1 MPKSSASAKA
11 PAAHFSTS
19 VEDYLKAIY
28 HLTETGEA
36 ASTTAIAHRLGLAA
50 PSVTGMVKRLA
61 EQGLVRHEPYQGAEL
76 TNAGRRA
83 ALRTVRR
90 HRVLEAYLV
99 AFLGFDWGNVH
110 DEAERLE
117 HAVSDDLIE
126 RMAMALGN
134 PSVDPH
140 GDPIPAPDG
149 TIAEVVYT
157 PLTELPEGPATVRRV
172 QVDDGERLRYLAAV
186 GLVPGA
192 AVTIVAR
199 QPFAGPVTVQ
209 VGAQT
214 QVVGRELGDLVLCQ
228 RPAPAR

>member
-1 MPKSSASAKA
+1 MTKSQEATGVPSA
-11 PAAHFSTS
+11 HLSTS

-36 ASTTAIAHRLGLAA
+36 ASTNAIAQRLGLAA

-61 EQGLVRHEPYQGAEL
+61 EQGLVRHERYRGAEL
-76 TNAGRRA
+76 TPEGRRA

-99 AFLGFDWGNVH
+99 AFLAYDWGNVH
-110 DEAERLE
+110 DEAEKLE
-117 HAVSDDLIE
+117 HAVSDGLIE
-126 RMAMALGN
+126 RMAQALGN

-149 TIAEVVYT
+149 SIAEVVYT
-157 PLTELPEGPATVRRV
+157 PLTDLPVGPATVRRV
-172 QVDDGERLRYLAAV
+172 QAEDAERLRYLALV

-192 AVTIVAR
+192 QVTVVDH

-209 VGAQT
+209 VGAE
-214 QVVGRELGDLVLCQ
+214 VKVIGREIGDLVLCQ
-228 RPAPAR
+228 QAGAAR

>member
-1 MPKSSASAKA
+1 MTKSLAASQA
-11 PAAHFSTS
+11 PVVHLSTS

-36 ASTTAIAHRLGLAA
+36 ASTNAIAQRLGLAA

-61 EQGLVRHEPYQGAEL
+61 EQGLVRHEPYRGAEL
-76 TNAGRRA
+76 TTKGRRA

-99 AFLGFDWGNVH
+99 AFLGYDWGNVH

-117 HAVSDDLIE
+117 HAVTDDLIE
-126 RMAMALGN
+126 RMAQALGN

-149 TIAEVVYT
+149 SIAEAVYT
-157 PLTELPEGPATVRRV
+157 PLTDLPVGPATVRRV
-172 QVDDGERLRYLAAV
+172 QAEDAERLRYLALV

-192 AVTIVAR
+192 LVTVVDH
-199 QPFAGPVTVQ
+199 QPFAGPVTVK
-209 VGAQT
+209 VGAET
-214 QVVGRELGDLVLCQ
+214 KVIGREIGDLVLCQ
-228 RPAPAR
+228 QGVAAR

>member
-1 MPKSSASAKA
+1 MPKSSAAPKA
-11 PAAHFSTS
+11 SVAHFSTS

-28 HLTETGEA
+28 HLTERGES
-36 ASTTAIAHRLGLAA
+36 ASTNAIAQRLSLSA

-61 EQGLVRHEPYQGAEL
+61 EQGLVHHEPYRGAEL
-76 TNAGRRA
+76 TSAGRRA
-83 ALRTVRR
+83 ALRTIRR

-99 AFLGFDWGNVH
+99 AFLGYDWGSVH

-117 HAVSDDLIE
+117 HAVSDALIE
-126 RMAMALGN
+126 KMAQALGN

-157 PLTELPEGPATVRRV
+157 PLTEIPVGPATVRRV
-172 QVDDGERLRYLAAV
+172 QAEDAERLRYLAGI

-192 AVTIVAR
+192 TVTIVTR
-199 QPFAGPVTVQ
+199 EPFSGPVTIR
-209 VGAQT
+209 VGDRT
-214 QVVGRELGDLVLCQ
+214 QVIGREIGDQILCLTGG
-228 RPAPAR
+228 AA

>member
-1 MPKSSASAKA
+1 MTKSLV
-11 PAAHFSTS
+11 AARALSPHLSTS
-19 VEDYLKAIY
+19 VEDYLKTIY

-36 ASTTAIAHRLGLAA
+36 ASTNAIAQRLGLAA

-61 EQGLVRHEPYQGAEL
+61 GQGLVRHERYRGAEL
-76 TNAGRRA
+76 TTKGRRA

-99 AFLGFDWGNVH
+99 AFLGFDWGGVH
-110 DEAERLE
+110 DEAEQLE

-126 RMAMALGN
+126 RMAQALGN

-149 TIAEVVYT
+149 SIAEMVYT
-157 PLTELPEGPATVRRV
+157 PLTDLPIGPATVRRV
-172 QVDDGERLRYLAAV
+172 QAEDAERLHYLALV

-192 AVTIVAR
+192 QVTVVGH
-199 QPFAGPVTVQ
+199 QPFAGPVTVR
-209 VGAQT
+209 VGSET
-214 QVVGRELGDLVLCQ
+214 KVIGREIGELVLCQ
-228 RPAPAR
+228 QSGPVR

>member
-1 MPKSSASAKA
+1 MPKSSAA
-11 PAAHFSTS
+11 PKLPPAHFSVS

-28 HLTETGEA
+28 HLSEGGEV
-36 ASTTAIAHRLGLAA
+36 ASTNAIAQRLGLAA

-61 EQGLVRHEPYQGAEL
+61 EQGLVRHEPYRGAEL
-76 TNAGRRA
+76 TPQGRRA

-90 HRVLEAYLV
+90 HRILEAYLV
-99 AFLGFDWGNVH
+99 AFLGYDWGNVH

-126 RMAMALGN
+126 RMAQTLGN

-149 TIAEVVYT
+149 TMAEVVYT
-157 PLTELPEGPATVRRV
+157 PLSELPEGPAIVRRV
-172 QVDDGERLRYLAAV
+172 QSEDGDRLRYLAGI

-192 AVTIVAR
+192 AVTVVAKA
-199 QPFAGPVTVQ
+199 PFEGPVTIAL
-209 VGAQT
+209 GTRT
-214 QVVGRELGDLVLCQ
+214 QAIGPELGRVVLCL
-228 RPAPAR
+228 RNDE

>member
-1 MPKSSASAKA
+1 MAKSST
-11 PAAHFSTS
+11 AARLAADQLSTS
-19 VEDYLKAIY
+19 VEDYLKTIY
-28 HLTETGEA
+28 HLTERGEA
-36 ASTTAIAHRLGLAA
+36 ASTNAIAQRLGLAA
-50 PSVTGMVKRLA
+50 PSVTGMIKRLA
-61 EQGLVRHEPYQGAEL
+61 EQGWVRHEPYQGSEL
-76 TNAGRRA
+76 TPAGRRV

-99 AFLGFDWGNVH
+99 AFLGYDWGNVH
-110 DEAERLE
+110 AEAEKLE

-126 RMAMALGN
+126 RMAQALGN

-172 QVDDGERLRYLAAV
+172 QAEDPDRLRYLADI

-192 AVTIVAR
+192 AVNVVAVA
-199 QPFAGPVTVQ
+199 PFAGPVTVQ
-209 VGAQT
+209 VGDRT
-214 QVVGRELGDLVLCQ
+214 QVVGRELGDQVLCLKGGV
-228 RPAPAR
+228 R

>member
-1 MPKSSASAKA
+1 MPKSTA
-11 PAAHFSTS
+11 PTKELTAHLITS

-36 ASTTAIAHRLGLAA
+36 ASTTDIAQRLGHTA

-61 EQGLVRHEPYQGAEL
+61 EQGLVRHEPYRGAEL
-76 TNAGRRA
+76 TAAGRRA

-99 AFLGFDWGNVH
+99 ACLGFDWGNVH

-126 RMAMALGN
+126 RMAQALGN

-140 GDPIPAPDG
+140 GDPIPAADG

-157 PLTELPEGPATVRRV
+157 PLTEMPAGRTIVRRV
-172 QVDDGERLRYLAAV
+172 QTADAERLRYLADI

-192 AVTIVAR
+192 PVTISA
-199 QPFAGPVTVQ
+199 QGPFHGPLTLETPT
-209 VGAQT
+209 GT
-214 QVVGRELGDLVLCQ
+214 QIIGPEIGQLVLCL
-228 RPAPAR
+228 RSDT

>member
-1 MPKSSASAKA
+1 MPKSSAAA
-11 PAAHFSTS
+11 QPGAAHFSTS

-36 ASTTAIAHRLGLAA
+36 ASTNAIAQRLGLAA

-61 EQGLVRHEPYQGAEL
+61 EQGLVRHERYRGAEL
-76 TNAGRRA
+76 TTKGRRA

-99 AFLGFDWGNVH
+99 AFLGYDWGSVH
-110 DEAERLE
+110 DEAEKLE
-117 HAVSDDLIE
+117 HAVSDALIE
-126 RMAMALGN
+126 RMAQALGN

-149 TIAEVVYT
+149 SIAEMVYT
-157 PLTELPEGPATVRRV
+157 PLTDLPVGPATVRRV
-172 QVDDGERLRYLAAV
+172 QAEDADRLRYLALV

-192 AVTIVAR
+192 QVTVMEH
-199 QPFAGPVTVQ
+199 QPFAGPVTVK
-209 VGAQT
+209 VGSET
-214 QVVGRELGDLVLCQ
+214 KVIGREIGDLVLCQ
-228 RPAPAR
+228 QAGTR

>member
-1 MPKSSASAKA
+1 MPKSP
-11 PAAHFSTS
+11 PAAQHPAGHLSTS
-19 VEDYLKAIY
+19 VEDYLKTIY
-28 HLTETGEA
+28 HLTERGEA
-36 ASTTAIAHRLGLAA
+36 ASTNAIAQRLGLAA

-61 EQGLVRHEPYQGAEL
+61 EQGWVRHEPYRGVEL
-76 TNAGRRA
+76 TAAGRRA

-99 AFLGFDWGNVH
+99 AFLSYDWGRVH

-126 RMAMALGN
+126 RMAQALGN

-149 TIAEVVYT
+149 TIADVVYT
-157 PLTELPEGPATVRRV
+157 PLSDLTEGGATVLRV
-172 QVDDGERLRYLAAV
+172 QTADAQRLRYLAEI

-192 AVTIVAR
+192 PVTIAA
-199 QPFAGPVTVQ
+199 QGPFGGPLTVQ
-209 VGAQT
+209 TPTGT
-214 QVVGRELGDLVLCQ
+214 QIIGPEIGQLVLCL
-228 RPAPAR
+228 RREA

>member
-1 MPKSSASAKA
+1 MTKSSAAAKA
-11 PAAHFSTS
+11 APAHFSVS

-28 HLTETGEA
+28 HLTEGGDV
-36 ASTTAIAHRLGLAA
+36 ASTTAIAQRLGIAA

-61 EQGLVRHEPYQGAEL
+61 EQGLVRHEPYRGAEL
-76 TNAGRRA
+76 TSQGRRA

-99 AFLGFDWGNVH
+99 AFLGYDWGTVH

-117 HAVSDDLIE
+117 HAVSDPLIE
-126 RMAMALGN
+126 RMAQALGN

-157 PLTELPEGPATVRRV
+157 PITELPAGAAVVRRV
-172 QVDDGERLRYLAAV
+172 QVEDGEKLRYLASV

-192 AVTIVAR
+192 DVVILSHE
-199 QPFAGPVTVQ
+199 PFAGPVTVR
-209 VGAQT
+209 VGTHT
-214 QVVGRELGDLVLCQ
+214 QVIGRELGELVLCHSAGTT
-228 RPAPAR
+228 R

>member
-1 MPKSSASAKA
+1 MTKSTAASQL
-11 PAAHFSTS
+11 PGGHLSTS
-19 VEDYLKAIY
+19 VEDYLKTIY

-36 ASTTAIAHRLGLAA
+36 ASTNAIAQRLGLAA

-61 EQGLVRHEPYQGAEL
+61 EQGLVRHERYQGAEL
-76 TNAGRRA
+76 TTKGRRA

-99 AFLGFDWGNVH
+99 AFLGCDWGNVH
-110 DEAERLE
+110 DEAETLE

-126 RMAMALGN
+126 RMAQALGN

-149 TIAEVVYT
+149 SIAEVVYT
-157 PLTELPEGPATVRRV
+157 PLTDLPVGPATVRRV
-172 QVDDGERLRYLAAV
+172 QSEDAERLRYLAII

-192 AVTIVAR
+192 LVTVVDH
-199 QPFAGPVTVQ
+199 QPFSGPVTVQ
-209 VGAQT
+209 VGAET
-214 QVVGRELGDLVLCQ
+214 KVIGREIGDLVLCQ
-228 RPAPAR
+228 QSGPAR

>member
-1 MPKSSASAKA
+1 MTKSLDAARAPSA
-11 PAAHFSTS
+11 HLSTS

-36 ASTTAIAHRLGLAA
+36 ASTNAIAQRLGLAA

-61 EQGLVRHEPYQGAEL
+61 EQGLVRHERYRGAEL
-76 TNAGRRA
+76 TTKGRRA

-99 AFLGFDWGNVH
+99 AFLGYDWGKVH
-110 DEAERLE
+110 DEAEKLE

-126 RMAMALGN
+126 RMAQALGN

-149 TIAEVVYT
+149 SIAEVVYT
-157 PLTELPEGPATVRRV
+157 SLTDLPVGPATVRRV
-172 QVDDGERLRYLAAV
+172 QAEDAERLRYLALV

-192 AVTIVAR
+192 QVTVVDH
-199 QPFAGPVTVQ
+199 QPFAGPVTVR
-209 VGAQT
+209 VGAEIK
-214 QVVGRELGDLVLCQ
+214 VIGREIGDLVLCQ
-228 RPAPAR
+228 QSSAAR

>member
-1 MPKSSASAKA
+1 MPKSTAAAKA
-11 PAAHFSTS
+11 LTAHLSTS

-36 ASTTAIAHRLGLAA
+36 ASTTDIAQRLGHAA

-61 EQGLVRHEPYQGAEL
+61 EQGLVRHEPYRGAEL
-76 TNAGRRA
+76 TAAGRRA

-99 AFLGFDWGNVH
+99 AFLGLDWGNVH

-126 RMAMALGN
+126 RMAQALGN

-157 PLTELPEGPATVRRV
+157 TLTELPEGPATVRRV
-172 QVDDGERLRYLAAV
+172 QVEDGERLRYLASV

-192 AVTIVAR
+192 LVTVLSH
-199 QPFAGPVTVQ
+199 QPFAGPVTVK
-209 VGAQT
+209 VGAHT

-228 RPAPAR
+228 KSGSPL

>member
-1 MPKSSASAKA
+1 MPKSSNAKSSLSAERL
-11 PAAHFSTS
+11 SVS
-19 VEDYLKAIY
+19 VEDYLKTIY
-28 HLTETGEA
+28 HLSEGGEP
-36 ASTTAIAHRLGLAA
+36 ASTNAIAQRLSLSA

-61 EQGLVRHEPYQGAEL
+61 EQGYVHHEPYRGVEL
-76 TNAGRRA
+76 TSLGRRA

-99 AFLGFDWGNVH
+99 AFLSYDWGNVH

-117 HAVSDDLIE
+117 HAVSDVLIE
-126 RMAMALGN
+126 RMAQALGN

-157 PLTELPEGPATVRRV
+157 PLTELPVGPATVRRV
-172 QVDDGERLRYLAAV
+172 QEGDGERLRYLAGI

-192 AVTIVAR
+192 RVTVVAR
-199 QPFAGPVTVQ
+199 EPFAGPVTIRI
-209 VGAQT
+209 GDRT
-214 QVVGRELGDLVLCQ
+214 QIVGREIGDQVLCLKEGV
-228 RPAPAR
+228 A

>member
-1 MPKSSASAKA
+1 MPKSQRTPTPA
-11 PAAHFSTS
+11 PVERLSVS

-28 HLTETGEA
+28 HLTERGEA
-36 ASTTAIAHRLGLAA
+36 ASTNAIAQRLSLSA

-61 EQGLVRHEPYQGAEL
+61 EQGLVHHEPYRGAEL
-76 TNAGRRA
+76 TSVGRRA

-99 AFLGFDWGNVH
+99 AFLGYDWGNVH

-117 HAVSDDLIE
+117 HAVSDVLIE
-126 RMAMALGN
+126 KMAQALGN

-149 TIAEVVYT
+149 TIAEAVYT
-157 PLTELPEGPATVRRV
+157 PLTELPIGPATVRRV
-172 QVDDGERLRYLAAV
+172 QAGDGERLRYLAGI

-192 AVTIVAR
+192 RLTIVTR
-199 QPFAGPVTVQ
+199 EPFAGPVTIK
-209 VGAQT
+209 VGDRT
-214 QVVGRELGDLVLCQ
+214 QVIGREIGDQILCLTGG
-228 RPAPAR
+228 AA

>member
-1 MPKSSASAKA
+1 MPKS
-11 PAAHFSTS
+11 PAATKLPPAHFSVS

-28 HLTETGEA
+28 HLSEGGEV
-36 ASTTAIAHRLGLAA
+36 ASTNAIAQRLGLAA

-61 EQGLVRHEPYQGAEL
+61 EQGLVRHEPYRGAEL
-76 TNAGRRA
+76 TAQGRRA

-90 HRVLEAYLV
+90 HRILEAYLV
-99 AFLGFDWGNVH
+99 AFLGYDWGNVH

-126 RMAMALGN
+126 RMAQTLGN

-149 TIAEVVYT
+149 TMAEVVYT
-157 PLTELPEGPATVRRV
+157 PLSELPEGPAVVRRV
-172 QVDDGERLRYLAAV
+172 QSEDPDRLRYLAGI

-192 AVTIVAR
+192 AVTVVAKA
-199 QPFAGPVTVQ
+199 PFEGPVTIAL
-209 VGAQT
+209 GART
-214 QVVGRELGDLVLCQ
+214 QAIGPELGRVVLCL
-228 RPAPAR
+228 RNDE

>member
-1 MPKSSASAKA
+1 MPKSSAAAKA
-11 PAAHFSTS
+11 PAVHFSTS

-36 ASTTAIAHRLGLAA
+36 ASTTAIAQRLRLAA

-61 EQGLVRHEPYQGAEL
+61 EQGLVRHAPYRGAEL
-76 TNAGRRA
+76 TSAGRRA

-99 AFLGFDWGNVH
+99 AFLGFDWGSVH

-126 RMAMALGN
+126 RMATALGN

-140 GDPIPAPDG
+140 GDPIPTPEG

-157 PLTELPEGPATVRRV
+157 PLSEMPAGPAVVRRV
-172 QVDDGERLRYLAAV
+172 QTADADRLRYLADI

-192 AVTIVAR
+192 PVTIAA
-199 QPFAGPVTVQ
+199 QGPFHGPLTLVTPT
-209 VGAQT
+209 GT
-214 QVVGRELGDLVLCQ
+214 QVIGPEIGQLVLCL
-228 RPAPAR
+228 RSDK

>member
-1 MPKSSASAKA
+1 MPKSSAAAKV
-11 PAAHFSTS
+11 PTGHFSTS

-36 ASTTAIAHRLGLAA
+36 ASTTAIAQRLGLAA

-61 EQGLVRHEPYQGAEL
+61 EQGLVRHEPYRGAEL
-76 TNAGRRA
+76 TTVGRRA

-99 AFLGFDWGNVH
+99 AFLEFDWGTVH

-126 RMAMALGN
+126 RMAQALGN

-157 PLTELPEGPATVRRV
+157 PLTEMPAGRATVLRV
-172 QVDDGERLRYLAAV
+172 QSDDADRLRYLADI

-192 AVTIVAR
+192 AVT
-199 QPFAGPVTVQ
+199 
-209 VGAQT
+209 VGAQAPFHGPLTLETPTGT
-214 QVVGRELGDLVLCQ
+214 QVIGPEIGELVLCL
-228 RPAPAR
+228 RREP

>member
-1 MPKSSASAKA
+1 MTKSTTASQL
-11 PAAHFSTS
+11 PGAHFSTS

-36 ASTTAIAHRLGLAA
+36 ASTNAIAQRLGLAA

-61 EQGLVRHEPYQGAEL
+61 EQGLVRHERYQGAEL
-76 TNAGRRA
+76 TTKGRRA

-99 AFLGFDWGNVH
+99 AFLGYDWGKVH
-110 DEAERLE
+110 DEAEKLE

-126 RMAMALGN
+126 RMAQALGN

-149 TIAEVVYT
+149 SIAEVVYIS
-157 PLTELPEGPATVRRV
+157 LTDLPVGPATVRRV
-172 QVDDGERLRYLAAV
+172 QAEDAERLRYLALV

-192 AVTIVAR
+192 VVTVLDH
-199 QPFAGPVTVQ
+199 QPFDGPVTVR
-209 VGAQT
+209 VGT
-214 QVVGRELGDLVLCQ
+214 ETKVIGREIGDLVLCQ
-228 RPAPAR
+228 KSSAAR